1 MTKNANFSPRP
12 ATKGCCTVAEDKSL
26 RLCFSVPPP
35 SSSCSS
41 FLLAR
46 SFSFALSLSRI
57 FSGCSSAAGIES
69 NSLLTWALRSLP
81 LGSHLHYG
89 SGRIYWPQNTMRTC
103 PCPST
108 ETGSRPLVVYLF
120 AVAIHIRPLRHV
132 AAQKRRREEEETEG
146 KRTRPD
152 SLGVF
157 YAWSSK
163 FCASAAREV
172 AKQMA
177 TMTILK
183 RRAPETPSE
192 D

>member
-12 ATKGCCTVAEDKSL
+12 ATKGCCTVAAEDKSL
-26 RLCFSVPPP
+26 RLCFCVPPSPP
-35 SSSCSS
+35 SSFSS
-41 FLLAR
+41 FLFAR
-46 SFSFALSLSRI
+46 SFVALSRI
-57 FSGCSSAAGIES
+57 SSGCSSTAGIEW
-69 NSLLTWALRSLP
+69 NSLLTWAAASSP
-81 LGSHLHYG
+81 LLALIYTT

-132 AAQKRRREEEETEG
+132 ATQKRRREEEETEG
-146 KRTRPD
+146 KRTGPD

-163 FCASAAREV
+163 FYASATRAKEV

-177 TMTILK
+177 TIDRLEN
-183 RRAPETPSE
+183 AS
-192 D
+192 